1 MALNGCALSLV
12 NGGKVVIK
20 TVRKLLSKLILV
32 PVYLFGILFM
42 LSVLLYAVTL
52 KGVKVGADKFEKLL
66 DILESAVDNK

>member
-1 MALNGCALSLV
+1 MASNGCALSLV
-12 NGGKVVIK
+12 NGGNIVIK

-32 PVYLFGILFM
+32 PAYLFGFLFM

-52 KGVKVGADKFEKLL
+52 KGAKSGGDKFEKLL